1 MYAHIPLMLKTLEKK
16 KGREMLAE
24 ARGKIVALV
33 NVITIANIMGR
44 KTIDNKYST
53 CQNTQQGF
61 KQIISTLLYRD
72 LYVMYSVRILKSP
85 FRDPYLDNS
94 VMFWTYIDLK
104 SLPFKISQNGKKQ
117 PLQIVKIT
125 I

>member
-1 MYAHIPLMLKTLEKK
+1 MYAHIPLMLKTLEK

-61 KQIISTLLYRD
+61 KQIISTLLLYRD
-72 LYVMYSVRILKSP
+72 LYVQCSLLYESFTKHRFGQFGRCKSDHKLKVVP
-85 FRDPYLDNS
+85 
-94 VMFWTYIDLK
+94 LK
-104 SLPFKISQNGKKQ
+104 VIGMKN
-117 PLQIVKIT
+117 T
-125 I
+125 

>member
-1 MYAHIPLMLKTLEKK
+1 MLIVCVCPHSFNAKDIIEEA
-16 KGREMLAE
+16 GESRETN

-72 LYVMYSVRILKSP
+72 LYVQCQ
-85 FRDPYLDNS
+85 NS
-94 VMFWTYIDLK
+94 K
-104 SLPFKISQNGKKQ
+104 ESSLI
-117 PLQIVKIT
+117 PLF
-125 I
+125 

>member
-16 KGREMLAE
+16 KGREMLLLAE

-61 KQIISTLLYRD
+61 KQIISTLLLYQD
-72 LYVMYSVRILKSP
+72 LYVQFFFSVESFTKH
-85 FRDPYLDNS
+85 
-94 VMFWTYIDLK
+94 
-104 SLPFKISQNGKKQ
+104 
-117 PLQIVKIT
+117 
-125 I
+125 

>member
-1 MYAHIPLMLKTLEKK
+1 MLKTLEEKE
-16 KGREMLAE
+16 GNR

-61 KQIISTLLYRD
+61 KQIISTLLLYQD
-72 LYVMYSVRILKSP
+72 LYVQFPISVESFTKH
-85 FRDPYLDNS
+85 
-94 VMFWTYIDLK
+94 
-104 SLPFKISQNGKKQ
+104 
-117 PLQIVKIT
+117 
-125 I
+125 

>member
-16 KGREMLAE
+16 KGREMLLLAE

-61 KQIISTLLYRD
+61 KQIISTLLLYQD
-72 LYVMYSVRILKSP
+72 LYVQFLFSVESFTK
-85 FRDPYLDNS
+85 Y
-94 VMFWTYIDLK
+94 
-104 SLPFKISQNGKKQ
+104 
-117 PLQIVKIT
+117 
-125 I
+125 